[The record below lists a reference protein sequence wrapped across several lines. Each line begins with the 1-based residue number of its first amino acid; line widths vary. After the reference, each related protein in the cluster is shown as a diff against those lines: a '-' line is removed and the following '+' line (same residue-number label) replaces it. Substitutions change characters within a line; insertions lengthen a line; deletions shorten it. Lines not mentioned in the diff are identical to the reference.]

1 MRKTLQGNWAS
12 TPTQSWIWLGIWQE
26 HIIPSITIYHSTQ
39 NWMKI
44 SNFYSKFWFRPRIL
58 KYRWFSNFAWA
69 DSKNFCLIKSKILFR
84 VEIYAYFACFI
95 LVKIVFEIGFGISN
109 ADLATLNFRIYQIEA
124 HIRIQETKLHQNP
137 TLVEKIFF
145 WSKMAFTLFITSP
158 NKKIFKR
165 QIFSCGSILFLGSF
179 VFDWYTVPQGDSF
192 STWKLN
198 K

>member
-84 VEIYAYFACFI
+84 VEIYAYSACFI
-95 LVKIVFEIGFGISN
+95 LVKIVFEIGFGILN
-109 ADLATLNFRIYQIEA
+109 ADLATLNTRFDQFET
-124 HIRIQETKLHQNP
+124 HIRVQETKLHQNP
-137 TLVEKIFF
+137 TFVEKIFF
-145 WSKMAFTLFITSP
+145 WSKMAFTLNVTITS
-158 NKKIFKR
+158 F
-165 QIFSCGSILFLGSF
+165 
-179 VFDWYTVPQGDSF
+179 FD
-192 STWKLN
+192 
-198 K
+198 